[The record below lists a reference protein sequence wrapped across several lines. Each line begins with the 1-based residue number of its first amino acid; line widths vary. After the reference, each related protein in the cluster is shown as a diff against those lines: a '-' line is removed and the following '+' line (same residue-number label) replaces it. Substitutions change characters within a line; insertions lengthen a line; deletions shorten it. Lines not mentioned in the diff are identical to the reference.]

1 VTLERRQ
8 TRLLTRTFF
17 ARLFESELMPSG
29 MPQVQIVVS
38 VFAFLAAPS
47 FILPLWLLKKYIWM
61 GNPAVLRAWMAADRT
76 MALLLTMTA
85 TALITLVIWENIFP
99 DRRDSRILGV
109 LPIPPRSMVVA
120 RLTALVLLFV
130 ILFLGTTAIA
140 SCAFGVLGSMTGQN
154 FFAVFAAH
162 FVAAAAAQASV
173 FFGIL
178 LVQCAMLIAAGA
190 RMAQRLAVAMQIG
203 LIVAVMQMPLL
214 LPVAERY
221 VLDADGAP
229 LWLAT
234 GSAWLPPLWFLS
246 LYQWLVGASYAGS
259 GPLAAAAALLGAA
272 LPLLALGV
280 YAASFRRLTR
290 LAIEGR
296 PAPAVRLGWR
306 DWRLLDRVSSLLA
319 RSREGAG
326 VCGFTLRT
334 LSRNRQHRLVLA
346 VWVGVALALTL
357 SAALPLVV
365 RFGWARLAEPAPAT
379 LVGPLIF
386 AALIQTG
393 MRTLFAIPVEIRAR
407 WIFVLHE
414 PRAAAPAL
422 EGATAAVVVAGVCVP
437 AVLAFGM
444 GAALW
449 GTIVGLQHA
458 VYVASLALLLAQVLN
473 IGLDRVPFTVPYM
486 PGTARIGKLWPLYLT
501 LFSTFTYAMAELE
514 ASALLHWTMFLRIVA
529 VVLVLALTM
538 RLVRRRNAH
547 RLPGLRFEP
556 DDDGPTVMSL
566 QADRTPRPS

>member
-1 VTLERRQ
+1 MTLERRQ

-17 ARLFESELMPSG
+17 ARLFESELMPAG
-29 MPQVQIVVS
+29 MPQPQILVS

-47 FILPLWLLKKYIWM
+47 LILPLWLLKKYVWL
-61 GNPAVLRAWMAADRT
+61 GNPALVQAWMAADRT

-109 LPIPPRSMVVA
+109 LPIPPRSMVVG

-130 ILFLGTTAIA
+130 ILFLGTTLIA
-140 SCAFGVLGSMTGQN
+140 SFAFAVLGSLTGQS
-154 FFAVFAAH
+154 FFGVFAAH
-162 FVAAAAAQASV
+162 FVAASAAQASV

-178 LVQCAMLIAAGA
+178 LVQCALLIVAGA
-190 RMAQRLAVAMQIG
+190 RMAQRLAVAMQIA

-221 VLDADGAP
+221 ALDTNGGP

-234 GSAWLPPLWFLS
+234 GSAWLPPLWFLA
-246 LYQWLVGASYAGS
+246 LYQWLIGAPYSGS
-259 GPLAAAAALLGAA
+259 SSLVAAAAILGAA
-272 LPLLALGV
+272 LPLLALSV

-296 PAPAVRLGWR
+296 PTSAVRLAWR
-306 DWRLLDRVSSLLA
+306 DWHLLDRVSRLLA
-319 RSREGAG
+319 RSGEGAG

-346 VWVGVALALTL
+346 VWIGVALALTL

-365 RFGWARLAEPAPAT
+365 RFGWARLAEPSPAT

-386 AALIQTG
+386 AALIQAG
-393 MRTLFAIPVEIRAR
+393 MRTLFAIPAEIRAR

-414 PRAAAPAL
+414 PRVAAPAL
-422 EGATAAVVVAGVCVP
+422 EGATAALLVAGVGAP
-437 AVLAFGM
+437 AVLAFAM
-444 GAALW
+444 GWALW
-449 GTIVGLQHA
+449 GPAIGLGHSA
-458 VYVASLALLLAQVLN
+458 FVAALALLLTQIFGL
-473 IGLDRVPFTVPYM
+473 GLDRLPFTVPYM
-486 PGTARIGKLWPLYLT
+486 PGTAKIGKLWPLYLT
-501 LFSTFTYAMAELE
+501 LFSLFTYAMAEVE
-514 ASALLHWTMFLRIVA
+514 AYALLHWTVLLRIIA
-529 VVLVLALTM
+529 VVMGLALM
-538 RLVRRRNAH
+538 VCLARRRNAN

-556 DDDGPTVMSL
+556 DDEGPTVLSL
-566 QADRTPRPS
+566 RAP